1 MKIKKIVSLL
11 ASIMLLSVVMTG
23 CGNGGQGGQDGNDQP
38 YIAVVAK
45 GFQHQFWQSVKTGA
59 EKAAA
64 DYNIKITFEGPDTEA
79 QIDKQVDMLSSAL
92 NKNPKAICL
101 AALDSKAVVA
111 SLQKAKD
118 RNIPVA
124 VSYTHLTTLLLLTVV
139 SYIAI
144 RIGMG
149 YIVKRISREKVL
161 LPILVEIA
169 EKRVVIN
176 GLVDTGSTLRDP
188 LNRRP
193 VIVVE
198 SQSVKD
204 ILPEGFLDIV
214 HQPNTEAFNTL
225 TEEKIKVS
233 LIPFHVL
240 DGGGV
245 LLGIQPDRIEINGK
259 ESGAV
264 LALSESALSDDN
276 SYAAI
281 INPEAIDS
289 LGGEET

>member
-1 MKIKKIVSLL
+1 MIVYIDVLFVINFILNYCILCISAWIRKKVQRFYLVAAALFGALYSVC
-11 ASIMLLSVVMTG
+11 MFYPNLSVLYHMVFRLMFSVILVFIAFRPKKPKELLQVMLTF
-23 CGNGGQGGQDGNDQP
+23 
-38 YIAVVAK
+38 YI
-45 GFQHQFWQSVKTGA
+45 
-59 EKAAA
+59 
-64 DYNIKITFEGPDTEA
+64 ITFLFGG
-79 QIDKQVDMLSSAL
+79 IVFAL
-92 NKNPKAICL
+92 FMMFGGRLGGVI
-101 AALDSKAVVA
+101 
-111 SLQKAKD
+111 
-118 RNIPVA
+118 RNGVLYFDI
-124 VSYTHLTTLLLLTVV
+124 SFTTLLLLTVV

-204 ILPEGFLDIV
+204 ILPEGFSDIV
-214 HQPNTEAFNTL
+214 RQPNTEAFNTL

-259 ESGAV
+259 ESAAV
-264 LALSESALSDDN
+264 LAISENALSDDN

>member
-1 MKIKKIVSLL
+1 MCAYSVFNTFPVYPLSAKPLILL
-11 ASIMLLSVVMTG
+11 AFCRYRYHT
-23 CGNGGQGGQDGNDQP
+23 
-38 YIAVVAK
+38 
-45 GFQHQFWQSVKTGA
+45 
-59 EKAAA
+59 
-64 DYNIKITFEGPDTEA
+64 
-79 QIDKQVDMLSSAL
+79 
-92 NKNPKAICL
+92 
-101 AALDSKAVVA
+101 
-111 SLQKAKD
+111 SL
-118 RNIPVA
+118 
-124 VSYTHLTTLLLLTVV
+124 
-139 SYIAI
+139 
-144 RIGMG
+144 
-149 YIVKRISREKVL
+149 
-161 LPILVEIA
+161 
-169 EKRVVIN
+169 
-176 GLVDTGSTLRDP
+176 LRDP